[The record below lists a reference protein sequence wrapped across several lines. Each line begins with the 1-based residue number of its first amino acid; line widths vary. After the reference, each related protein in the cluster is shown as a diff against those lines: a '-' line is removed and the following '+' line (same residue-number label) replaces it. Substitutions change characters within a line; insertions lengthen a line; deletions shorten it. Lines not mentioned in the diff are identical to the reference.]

1 MVSRIGLTR
10 LHSPDN
16 KELPTTHNVDIVFVH
31 GLFGHPVKTWSLKKE
46 NESLFWPQSLL
57 PAVVPN
63 SQIFTWGYDADVS
76 GIFSSAG
83 QSTIHELAGSLLS
96 DLADLRDTPSRRRI
110 IPLIFVVHSLGGI
123 IVKDAL
129 NRSSS
134 NEGTRWK
141 EIAPATYGVIFL
153 GTPHRGSTSASMGKM
168 ALHVS
173 EVFTLRPNLKLLQGL
188 EKHSEILDRLGDD
201 FHQTILKHNLT
212 IYSFREERET
222 RRYKLF
228 NIMVSTQL
236 PRMNSLLKGLK
247 RTFTQVVES
256 DSAKIGH
263 AKEEC
268 GIIPAD
274 HRNMTKYSGPE
285 DIGFKRVSA
294 QLRRWSENIRAV
306 SGTRTLLTSRSDQQL
321 PTTKVYMVCIHP
333 IPLLDLS
340 LTHSADLLESLNSQE
355 ARERLE
361 EVKQAHPAT
370 FEWLFDPKQ
379 VPFLEWLQAGDEL
392 GRRPFWIQGKPGSG
406 KSTLMKFALKNPQTL
421 QALTGSRSEHW
432 TFSSFFFHD
441 RGSQAQKNLL
451 AMLQELLHSILLQNT
466 SFVQSALP
474 YYNVLRDEQRTRHPR
489 WPLTQ
494 LKNTI
499 QAVFKNSL
507 VRANLCL
514 FLDALDEHA
523 GENEELVGMIWNWIT
538 ATDEKPASIRI
549 KICLASRPW
558 EIFKKNFGQCPQFAI
573 HEHTRGDIEAY
584 TTQRIRNAMYT
595 SELSLAAANLIGQ
608 IVRDASGVFIWVR
621 LVLDRVAQEIIDG
634 TPFSILQEIVSQLPM
649 ELGELYR
656 LTVKRIQSR
665 YHPEAWIMFQT
676 VLCSLK
682 PLLLENLITVV
693 ESNLPLVQHDP
704 SNFSEEHPME
714 EQGRRL
720 NSRSGGLLEILPR
733 SNHVQFIHQTVK
745 DSLTASGLSLGFAV
759 DTHTKLDKPIF
770 AMNGYEFM
778 LRESSVGAKKR
789 TLRHL
794 RDALVYA
801 KLAEQSANEDP
812 DRIGRVTKETQV
824 LLERCAAKLRGDPF
838 HANFF
843 GDLPGEEVKVWEWL
857 CSWVNLL
864 PYGGE
869 SKYAVLPYVV
879 ATSAQLVRFIENRHH
894 GKSSLSAE
902 VEKSHAS
909 GSYLIGLA
917 AVGPEV
923 ASHPLCDVQRS
934 KMIEA
939 LSCQGCNVD
948 YEIGM
953 PLLVV
958 ESEFDAFSPD
968 CPAHPTNLNTATP
981 LTALIFKHLFS
992 KAQDRAQ
999 DYLDIA
1005 ETLIR
1010 TGASADVSVHANRN
1024 DKSSPLGVPM
1034 NLLEYCVR
1042 YGSAEWVRFLLA
1054 HGATE
1059 TPRRIRT
1066 LADWASLRR
1075 DGEIIQTLRDYGY
1088 YERSRL
1094 GQSHFSPVEAA
1105 ILAGGE
1111 ILMSTNKFY
1120 PAPSVAPPA

>member
-10 LHSPDN
+10 LHSPDD

-46 NESLFWPQSLL
+46 KESLFWPQSLL
-57 PAVVPN
+57 PAVVPD
-63 SQIFTWGYDADVS
+63 SQIFTWGYDADVG

-96 DLADLRDTPSRRRI
+96 DLANLRDTPSRRV

-129 NRSSS
+129 NQSSS
-134 NEGTRWK
+134 TVGTRLE

-153 GTPHRGSTSASMGKM
+153 GTPHRGSGSASMGKM
-168 ALHVS
+168 ALRIGLI
-173 EVFTLRPNLKLLQGL
+173 FTQKPNLKLLQGL
-188 EKHSEILDRLGDD
+188 EKHSEILDRVGDS
-201 FHQTILKHNLT
+201 FLQTILKHNLT
-212 IYSFREERET
+212 IYSFRED
-222 RRYKLF
+222 RRTQWLKWLS
-228 NIMVSTQL
+228 IMVV
-236 PRMNSLLKGLK
+236 K
-247 RTFTQVVES
+247 S

-263 AKEEC
+263 ATEEC
-268 GIIPAD
+268 GTIPAD
-274 HRNMTKYSGPE
+274 HSNMTKYSGLG
-285 DIGFKRVSA
+285 DIGF
-294 QLRRWSENIRAV
+294 
-306 SGTRTLLTSRSDQQL
+306 TRQL
-321 PTTKVYMVCIHP
+321 PRTKVYMVCIHP
-333 IPLLDLS
+333 ITLLELS

-361 EVKQAHPAT
+361 EVDQAHPAT

-406 KSTLMKFALKNPQTL
+406 KSTLMKFALRNPQTL

-432 TFSSFFFHD
+432 TFSSFFFHG

-466 SFVQSALP
+466 SLVQSALP
-474 YYNVLRDEQRTRHPR
+474 YYDVLRDEQRTRHPR
-489 WPLTQ
+489 WPLAQ

-507 VRANLCL
+507 VRGNLCL

-523 GENEELVGMIWNWIT
+523 GENEELVRMIWSWIT
-538 ATDEKPASIRI
+538 AINENPAPIRI

-558 EIFKKNFGQCPQFAI
+558 EIFKKEFGQCPQFAI

-621 LVLDRVAQEIIDG
+621 LVLDRVAQDIIDG
-634 TPFSILQEIVSQLPM
+634 TPFSILQEIVSQLPL

-682 PLLLENLITVV
+682 PLLLENLIMVV
-693 ESNLPLVQHDP
+693 ESNLLPVQHDP
-704 SNFSEEHPME
+704 SKFSEEHSIE

-778 LRESSVGAKKR
+778 LRESSVGASKQ
-789 TLRHL
+789 TLRHF
-794 RDALVYA
+794 RDGLVYA
-801 KLAEQSANEDP
+801 KLAEKSANQDP
-812 DRIGRVTKETQV
+812 NRIGRVAKETSV
-824 LLERCAAKLRGDPF
+824 LLNRHADEFRAYGFPAKFIG
-838 HANFF
+838 N
-843 GDLPGEEVKVWEWL
+843 LPGEDVKVWESL
-857 CSWVNLL
+857 GQWVRYTSLNS
-864 PYGGE
+864 E
-869 SKYAVLPYVV
+869 IRYAVFPYMV
-879 ATSAQLVRFIENRHH
+879 ATSAQLVHFIEKRHH
-894 GKSSLSAE
+894 
-902 VEKSHAS
+902 
-909 GSYLIGLA
+909 

-939 LSCQGCNVD
+939 LSHQGCNVD
-948 YEIGM
+948 YGISM
-953 PLLVV
+953 PLLGVK
-958 ESEFDAFSPD
+958 SEFDAFSPD
-968 CPAHPTNLNTATP
+968 CPARPSDLEKATP
-981 LTALIFKHLFS
+981 LAILILKYLFS
-992 KAQDRAQ
+992 KPQDRAQ
-999 DYLDIA
+999 DHLDIA
-1005 ETLIR
+1005 RALMR
-1010 TGASADVSVHANRN
+1010 TGASADVSVRIGPY
-1024 DKSSPLGVPM
+1024 SESYPLGVPM
-1034 NLLEYCVR
+1034 KLLEYCVR

-1075 DGEIIQTLRDYGY
+1075 DGEIIQTLRDYGCH
-1088 YERSRL
+1088 ERTLRHNL
-1094 GQSHFSPVEAA
+1094 DFSPVEAA
-1105 ILAGGE
+1105 ILAEGE
-1111 ILMSTNKFY
+1111 TLMSTSGCY
-1120 PAPSVAPPA
+1120 PAPSVAPPAVPPPHALSSAI

>member
-10 LHSPDN
+10 MHPPDD
-16 KELPTTHNVDIVFVH
+16 KELLTTHTVDILFVH

-46 NESLFWPQSLL
+46 KEWLFWPQSLL
-57 PAVVPN
+57 PAVVPD
-63 SQIFTWGYDADVS
+63 SHIFTWGYDADVG
-76 GIFSSAG
+76 GIFSSGG
-83 QSTIHELAGSLLS
+83 QSTIHEHANSLLS
-96 DLADLRDTPSRRRI
+96 DLANLRDTPSRRS

-129 NRSSS
+129 NQSSS
-134 NEGTRWK
+134 TEGTRLK

-153 GTPHRGSTSASMGKM
+153 GTPHRGSGSASMGKM
-168 ALHVS
+168 ALRIGLI
-173 EVFTLRPNLKLLQGL
+173 FTQKPNLKLLQGL
-188 EKHSEILDRLGDD
+188 EKHSEILDIVGDS
-201 FHQTILKHNLT
+201 FNQTILKHNLT
-212 IYSFREERET
+212 VYSFREERKT
-222 RRYKLF
+222 KKF
-228 NIMVSTQL
+228 KVFSIMVSTQSS
-236 PRMNSLLKGLK
+236 PKLLLLRGLK
-247 RTFTQVVES
+247 RTYTQVVKS
-256 DSAKIGH
+256 DSAKLGH

-285 DIGFKRVSA
+285 DIGF
-294 QLRRWSENIRAV
+294 
-306 SGTRTLLTSRSDQQL
+306 TRQL

-340 LTHSADLLESLNSQE
+340 LTHSADFLESLNSQE

-361 EVKQAHPAT
+361 EVNQAHPAT

-421 QALTGSRSEHW
+421 QALTSSRK
-432 TFSSFFFHD
+432 
-441 RGSQAQKNLL
+441 AQKNLL

-466 SFVQSALP
+466 SLVQSALP

-489 WPLTQ
+489 WPLAQ

-499 QAVFKNSL
+499 QAVFQNSL

-538 ATDEKPASIRI
+538 ATNEKLASIRI

-573 HEHTRGDIEAY
+573 HEHTRGDIKAY
-584 TTQRIRNAMYT
+584 TTQRIRTAMYT
-595 SELSLAAANLIGQ
+595 FELSLAAANLIGQ

-621 LVLDRVAQEIIDG
+621 LVLDRITQEIIDG
-634 TPFSILQEIVSQLPM
+634 TPFSILQEIVSQLPS

-682 PLLLENLITVV
+682 PLLLENLIMIV
-693 ESNLPLVQHDP
+693 ELNLLPVQHDP
-704 SNFSEEHPME
+704 SNFSEEHLME

-745 DSLTASGLSLGFAV
+745 DSLTESELSLGFAV

-778 LRESSVGAKKR
+778 LRESSVGANKQ

-801 KLAEQSANEDP
+801 KLAEKSANQDP
-812 DRIGRVTKETQV
+812 DRIERVTKETSV
-824 LLERCAAKLRGDPF
+824 LLGRYAYNRWRSPLSDEF
-838 HANFF
+838 I
-843 GDLPGEEVKVWEWL
+843 GDLPGEDVKVWKSLRQWI
-857 CSWVNLL
+857 NFL
-864 PYGGE
+864 PLDGE
-869 SKYAVLPYVV
+869 FSYAVVPYMV

-894 GKSSLSAE
+894 GKSSLSAM
-902 VEKSHAS
+902 VERSPEI

-939 LSCQGCNVD
+939 LRCQGCNVD
-948 YEIGM
+948 DEIFIPPRGGQ
-953 PLLVV
+953 
-958 ESEFDAFSPD
+958 SEFDAFSPD
-968 CPAHPTNLNTATP
+968 CPIHPSHRHNATP
-981 LTALIFKHLFS
+981 LAILIFKYLFS

-999 DYLDIA
+999 DNLDIA
-1005 ETLIR
+1005 RALIR
-1010 TGASADVSVHANRN
+1010 TGASADVSVLIGTK
-1024 DKSSPLGVPM
+1024 DESDSPGVQM
-1034 NLLEYCVR
+1034 KLLEYCVR

-1059 TPRRIRT
+1059 TPRRMRT

-1075 DGEIIQTLRDYGY
+1075 DGEIIQTLRDSGC
-1088 YERSRL
+1088 YERTLRRL
-1094 GQSHFSPVEAA
+1094 RPNFDLFPIEEV

-1111 ILMSTNKFY
+1111 TLMITSGCY
-1120 PAPSVAPPA
+1120 PTPAIARPAVPS